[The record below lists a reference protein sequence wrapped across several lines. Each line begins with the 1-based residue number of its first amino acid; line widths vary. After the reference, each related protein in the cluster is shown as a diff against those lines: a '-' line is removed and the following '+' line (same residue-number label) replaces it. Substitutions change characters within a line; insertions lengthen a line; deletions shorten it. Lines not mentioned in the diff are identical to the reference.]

1 MSKVTNIFSKC
12 SRNVDCDIQ
21 VRDRKDIEV
30 VYTYAIRYNLGS
42 TDDTIVIG
50 TNTFSYEEAVSAAT
64 QLIGMDY
71 AKGMDRASRKVVT
84 PDGVGPL
91 GLFKLKDSKV
101 LDIELIEV
109 HINYE

>member
-71 AKGMDRASRKVVT
+71 AKGMDRASS
-84 PDGVGPL
+84 PL